1 MKKPVATIILNR
13 NLPKVTNKLYRHIK
27 KYDGD
32 YTDIFV
38 VEAGSDPNNL
48 SRYCTWHASW
58 SSAKKKGLR
67 YNRGMNYAL
76 SELWK
81 NNNFYNY
88 QGFFLITNDTELY
101 EKSTI
106 NTLLKIIEKN
116 NKIGILSPCSK
127 KWEER
132 KLIKANSYKF
142 FWHIT
147 NNAYFLKTKFL
158 SKILNSDKPDYKN
171 FIFDGNNFRG
181 YGTETE
187 LIAKGYAND
196 YASAITRS
204 VWAEENEN
212 YLKEKVEIIKTE
224 NYDRNL
230 ELYLKEGLKWMKVKY
245 GFNSKWDM
253 TNYAKIYY
261 DAFFRNYPEQIDYK
275 L

>member
-142 FWHIT
+142 FGTLLIM
-147 NNAYFLKTKFL
+147 L
-158 SKILNSDKPDYKN
+158 
-171 FIFDGNNFRG
+171 IF
-181 YGTETE
+181 
-187 LIAKGYAND
+187 
-196 YASAITRS
+196 
-204 VWAEENEN
+204 
-212 YLKEKVEIIKTE
+212 
-224 NYDRNL
+224 
-230 ELYLKEGLKWMKVKY
+230 
-245 GFNSKWDM
+245 
-253 TNYAKIYY
+253 
-261 DAFFRNYPEQIDYK
+261 
-275 L
+275 